1 VAVTETAA
9 IATVTDK
16 ASGQVRKRYRQLR
29 GEVRRRIE
37 GGALESPQSRAE
49 FLRWLRSQQREL
61 ILAAATLG
69 AGAAS
74 AALGAH
80 WIDKFVRSAFSTG
93 WRHGARALA
102 DSNQGG
108 DVSIPKGAE
117 AVSEQI
123 SGSTP
128 GVSERRREVRD
139 NLLSDLAD
147 AVNDTAA
154 EVERVLAES
163 VREGRST
170 EETISAVNDRLEK
183 VGVTRGRQI
192 AAYHL
197 ADAHTRA
204 SAERY
209 RTRGV
214 REVRVVN
221 PDPCPE
227 ICAEKVG
234 PTYSIR
240 EAVTGDLC
248 PFHPFCV
255 GVVLPA

>member
-1 VAVTETAA
+1 MAVTETAA
-9 IATVTDK
+9 IATVADK
-16 ASGQVRKRYRQLR
+16 VSGQVRKRYRQLR

-37 GGALESPQSRAE
+37 NGALETPQSRAE
-49 FLRWLRSQQREL
+49 FLRWLRRQQREL

-108 DVSIPKGAE
+108 DVSVPKSAE

-123 SGSTP
+123 SASTP

-139 NLLSDLAD
+139 NLLADLAD
-147 AVNDTAA
+147 AVDDTASESA
-154 EVERVLAES
+154 RVLAEAL
-163 VREGRST
+163 REGRST
-170 EETISAVNDRLEK
+170 EETIVAVNDRLEK
-183 VGVTRGRQI
+183 VGVARGRQI

-214 REVRVVN
+214 GEVRVAN

-234 PTYSIR
+234 PTYPIR
-240 EAVTGDLC
+240 EAVTGELC